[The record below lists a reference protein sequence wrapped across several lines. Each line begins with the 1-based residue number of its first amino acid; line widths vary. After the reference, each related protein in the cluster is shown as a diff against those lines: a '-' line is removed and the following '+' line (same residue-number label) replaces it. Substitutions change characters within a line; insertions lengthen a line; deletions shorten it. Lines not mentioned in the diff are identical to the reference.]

1 MVNKFDLVI
10 IGAGPG
16 GYVSAI
22 KAAQYGLN
30 VAIIER
36 RQAGGTCLN
45 RGCIPTKALMHATH
59 LYREIQASE
68 NMGIF
73 AGSISYD
80 IEKIYARKDEVAAQ
94 LRQGVEALLGSYKG
108 KIQLFWGNA
117 VVHSPVSVVVNTGDE
132 SIALETKNVLIA
144 SGSVPARPPI
154 PGLDLPGVLT
164 SDEMLEQSGTDYKK
178 LTIIGGGVI
187 GVEFATIFSS
197 LGCEVTIIEA
207 MNRILPLMDREISQN
222 LSMIMKKRGVSIY
235 TDAMVEQIE
244 ERGDGLV
251 CRFSQ
256 KGKTL
261 ETESEA
267 VLLAI
272 GRRADTDGLFADGIA
287 VRTDCGIVV
296 DERCETSVPGIYA
309 IGDVTKGS
317 KQLAHA
323 ASAQGCNTVRII
335 AGMEP
340 EIDMSVVPACIY
352 TDPEIATAG
361 ITADEAKSMGIAV
374 KTGKYNMTRLGR
386 SVIESQ
392 ERSLVKLIF
401 DADTEV
407 LLGAQLMCSRA
418 TDLIGELATAIVNKL
433 TVKQLGSVIRPHP
446 SFNEGVTEAV
456 EDVCGMAV
464 HVVPK
469 L

>member
-1 MVNKFDLVI
+1 MENKFDLVI

-22 KAAQYGLN
+22 KAAQCGMN
-30 VAIIER
+30 VAIVER

-59 LYREIQASE
+59 LYREMQTSE

-94 LRQGVEALLGSYKG
+94 LRQGVEALLDSYNG
-108 KIQLFWGNA
+108 KIRLFWGNA
-117 VVHSPVSVVVNTGDE
+117 VIHSPVSVIVSDGNE
-132 SIALETKNVLIA
+132 KNALETKNILIA

-154 PGLDLPGVLT
+154 PGIDLAGVLT
-164 SDEMLEQSGTDYKK
+164 SDEMLEQSGTDYKR

-222 LSMIMKKRGVSIY
+222 LSMIMKKQGVNIY
-235 TDAMVEQIE
+235 TDAVVEQIE
-244 ERGDGLV
+244 ERDSGLL
-251 CRFSQ
+251 CRFAQ
-256 KGKTL
+256 KGKIL
-261 ETESEA
+261 ETESQA
-267 VLLAI
+267 VLLAV
-272 GRRADTDGLFADGIA
+272 GRKADIDGLFDDGIT
-287 VRTDCGIVV
+287 VLTERGIVT

-309 IGDVTKGS
+309 IGDVVQGS

-323 ASAQGCNTVRII
+323 ASAQGCNAVSVI

-340 EIDMSVVPACIY
+340 EIDMSVVPACVY
-352 TDPEIATAG
+352 TDPEIANAG
-361 ITADEAKSMGIAV
+361 ITADQAKAMGIAV

-392 ERSLVKLIF
+392 ERSFVKLVF
-401 DADTEV
+401 NAETEV

-418 TDLIGELATAIVNKL
+418 TDLIGELASAIVNKL
-433 TVKQLGSVIRPHP
+433 TVNQLSAVIRPHP
-446 SFNEGVTEAV
+446 SFNEGITEAV
-456 EDVCGMAV
+456 GDVGGMAV
-464 HVVPK
+464 HVIPK